1 MPHELPTYNL
11 RLQEIRKCQENLKFG
26 WRYRKAPNLVSRNKT
41 STIGIKAPN
50 LVSRNKTLAI
60 VIKPYA
66 KGDTNASPHPIPLT
80 TPPQLSRPRSKPQSV
95 KSYIKC
101 LMKLTYPS

>member
-60 VIKPYA
+60 GIKPYA

-80 TPPQLSRPRSKPQSV
+80 PPPPIIPPEIKAPVSK
-95 KSYIKC
+95 
-101 LMKLTYPS
+101 KLH

>member
-66 KGDTNASPHPIPLT
+66 KGDTNASPHPIPL
-80 TPPQLSRPRSKPQSV
+80 PPPPPNYPARDQS
-95 KSYIKC
+95 
-101 LMKLTYPS
+101 PSQ

>member
-41 STIGIKAPN
+41 PAIRIKAPN
-50 LVSRNKTLAI
+50 HVSRNKTLAI
-60 VIKPYA
+60 GIKPYA
-66 KGDTNASPHPIPLT
+66 KGDTNASPHPTPLT
-80 TPPQLSRPRSKPQSV
+80 PPPPIIPPEIKAPVSK
-95 KSYIKC
+95 
-101 LMKLTYPS
+101 KLH

>member
-60 VIKPYA
+60 GIKPYA

-80 TPPQLSRPRSKPQSV
+80 PPPPNYPARDQS
-95 KSYIKC
+95 
-101 LMKLTYPS
+101 PSQ